1 MWLQGSGTKIVGE
14 ASAVIEIKS
23 TAGPKG
29 GLIYLTSGG
38 PTSNFYNS
46 EGQLITSGANI
57 DIPRG
62 TYNWDANAGGT
73 GVAGWKAEASG

>member
-23 TAGPKG
+23 TAGPTG

-38 PTSNFYNS
+38 PTSNYYNS
-46 EGQLITSGANI
+46 EGTLITAASGNI

-62 TYNWDANAGGT
+62 TYNWVATLGSGAGGWQ
-73 GVAGWKAEASG
+73 AAEAQ